1 LREEAKELTSSE
13 TLLKR
18 SDLIS
23 RSGPQTRACSRQEVI
38 LKRSAPQAQ
47 REETMR
53 EINVKSITEK
63 VRELCMEA
71 NTDLGGDVLQ
81 AFDRAMEKEESPLG
95 LEILKELKENARIAK
110 EERVAMCQD
119 TGFAVIFM
127 ELGQDVHLVGGDLKE
142 AIFEGVRRG
151 YRDGYLRK
159 SICHPF
165 TRANTG
171 DNTPA
176 IIHTEIVPGD
186 KVKVIVAPKGGGSE
200 NMSRVVMLT
209 PSDGVEGIKRF
220 VVQRVK
226 ESGSN
231 PCPPTIVGVGI
242 GGTFEQAALLAKKS
256 LLRSLGSKNP
266 DPELEKLE
274 SEILTEINKLG
285 IGPQGLGGRTTSL
298 AVHILMMPCHIASF
312 PLAVNIQCHAQRH
325 KEAII

>member
-1 LREEAKELTSSE
+1 
-13 TLLKR
+13 
-18 SDLIS
+18 
-23 RSGPQTRACSRQEVI
+23 
-38 LKRSAPQAQ
+38 
-47 REETMR
+47 MR
-53 EINVKSITEK
+53 EINVKVITEK
-63 VRELCMEA
+63 VRALCMEA
-71 NTDLGGDVLQ
+71 NTDLGEDVLQ
-81 AFDRAMEKEESPLG
+81 AFDRAIEKEESPLG
-95 LEILKELKENARIAK
+95 IEILKELKENARIAK

-119 TGFAVIFM
+119 TGFAVIFL
-127 ELGQDVHLVGGDLKE
+127 ELGQEVHLVGGGLRE
-142 AIFEGVRRG
+142 AIFEGVRQG
-151 YRDGYLRK
+151 YRDGFLRK

-165 TRANTG
+165 TRTNTG

-176 IIHTEIVPGD
+176 IIHTEIVPGE
-186 KVKVIVAPKGGGSE
+186 KVKITVAPKGGGSE

-242 GGTFEQAALLAKKS
+242 GGTFEQAALLGKKS
-256 LLRSLGSKNP
+256 LLRLLGSKNP
-266 DPELEKLE
+266 DPELDKLE
-274 SEILTEINKLG
+274 SEILNEINTLG

-325 KEAII
+325 KEAVI

>member
-1 LREEAKELTSSE
+1 
-13 TLLKR
+13 
-18 SDLIS
+18 
-23 RSGPQTRACSRQEVI
+23 
-38 LKRSAPQAQ
+38 
-47 REETMR
+47 MR
-53 EINVKSITEK
+53 EIDVKLITEK
-63 VRELCMEA
+63 VRGLSMEA
-71 NTDLGGDVLQ
+71 NTDLGEDVLQ
-81 AFDRAMEKEESPLG
+81 AFDQAIGKEESPLG
-95 LEILKELKENARIAK
+95 VEILKELKENARIAK
-110 EERVAMCQD
+110 EEKVAICQD
-119 TGFAVIFM
+119 TGFSVVFI
-127 ELGQDVHLVGGDLKE
+127 ELGQDVHLVGGGLKE
-142 AIFEGVRRG
+142 AVFEGVRQG

-176 IIHTEIVPGD
+176 IIHTEIVPGNQ
-186 KVKVIVAPKGGGSE
+186 VKITVAPKGGGSE

-209 PSDGVEGIKRF
+209 PSDGIEGIKRY

-242 GGTFEQAALLAKKS
+242 GGTFELAAFLAKKS
-256 LLRSLGSKNP
+256 LLRPLGSKNP
-266 DPELEKLE
+266 DPELDQLE
-274 SEILTEINKLG
+274 FEILTEINKLG

-325 KEAII
+325 KEIIL

>member
-1 LREEAKELTSSE
+1 
-13 TLLKR
+13 
-18 SDLIS
+18 
-23 RSGPQTRACSRQEVI
+23 
-38 LKRSAPQAQ
+38 
-47 REETMR
+47 MR
-53 EINVKSITEK
+53 EVNVKLITEK
-63 VRELCMEA
+63 VKELCMEA
-71 NTDLGGDVLQ
+71 NTNLGEDVLQ

-95 LEILKELKENARIAK
+95 IGILKELKENARIAR
-110 EERVAMCQD
+110 EEKVAICQD
-119 TGFAVIFM
+119 TGFAVIFVK
-127 ELGQDVHLVGGDLKE
+127 LGQDVHLVGGDLRE
-142 AIFEGVRRG
+142 AIFEGVRQG

-176 IIHTEIVPGD
+176 IIHTEVVPGE
-186 KVKVIVAPKGGGSE
+186 KVKITVAPKGGGSE
-200 NMSRVVMLT
+200 NMSRVTMLT
-209 PSDGVEGIKRF
+209 PSDGKEGIKRY

-256 LLRSLGSKNP
+256 LLRLLGRKNP
-266 DPELEKLE
+266 DPELEKFE
-274 SEILTEINKLG
+274 SEILTEINQLG

>member
-1 LREEAKELTSSE
+1 
-13 TLLKR
+13 
-18 SDLIS
+18 
-23 RSGPQTRACSRQEVI
+23 
-38 LKRSAPQAQ
+38 
-47 REETMR
+47 MR

-71 NTDLGGDVLQ
+71 NTDLGGDVLR
-81 AFDRAMEKEESPLG
+81 AFDRAMEREESPLG
-95 LEILKELKENARIAK
+95 LEILRELKENARIAK
-110 EERVAMCQD
+110 EEKVAMCQD

-142 AIFEGVRRG
+142 AIFEGVRQG

-159 SICHPF
+159 SICDPF

-186 KVKVIVAPKGGGSE
+186 KVKMIVAPKGGGSE

-298 AVHILMMPCHIASF
+298 AVHISMMPCHIASF

-325 KEAII
+325 KEIVI

>member
-1 LREEAKELTSSE
+1 
-13 TLLKR
+13 
-18 SDLIS
+18 
-23 RSGPQTRACSRQEVI
+23 
-38 LKRSAPQAQ
+38 
-47 REETMR
+47 MR
-53 EINVKSITEK
+53 EIDVKMITEK
-63 VRELCMEA
+63 VRALCMEA
-71 NTDLGGDVLQ
+71 NTDLEEDVLQ

-95 LEILKELKENARIAK
+95 IEILKELKENARIAK
-110 EERVAMCQD
+110 EERVPICQD
-119 TGFAVIFM
+119 TGFAVIFL
-127 ELGQDVHLVGGDLKE
+127 ELGQEVHLVGGGLRE
-142 AIFEGVRRG
+142 AIFEGVRQG

-165 TRANTG
+165 SRANTG

-176 IIHTEIVPGD
+176 IIHTEIVPGEN
-186 KVKVIVAPKGGGSE
+186 VKITVAPKGGGSE

-256 LLRSLGSKNP
+256 LLRPLGSRNP
-266 DPELEKLE
+266 DPELDKLE
-274 SEILTEINKLG
+274 SETLNEINRLG

-298 AVHILMMPCHIASF
+298 AVHVLMMPCHIASF

-325 KEAII
+325 KEAVI